1 MGDPGAAVTRVLVA
15 LDPSPYAAAQAAA
28 MGAELL
34 LTHHPVIFSGL
45 KRLPA
50 EDPVY
55 LLARAGVAA
64 IAAHT
69 NLDAAQG
76 GVNDALAGALGLT
89 DVQTAPDGISR
100 IGHLP
105 AALLPAAFAALA
117 ISRLGAP
124 AVQWRAGERPV
135 ETVALCSGAGA
146 AFMHS
151 LLDQADAFLTGELK
165 YHDWPPH
172 GGDSGG
178 RRPFP
183 HRNRDCRSARPAA
196 GGGFSLPAGGDG
208 EGKLSLQRAGAAE
221 IGRKQGKN
229 TRAGT
234 PAVPASPS
242 SRASPSEP
250 GKDRDCYG
258 AGRRVSALPAGGV
271 DRLSARRAGGQGA
284 SAFPGGTDYILAYK
298 GGSGASTGVRK
309 LYLSARANSPLG
321 AFLPISR
328 WKIPRPRPCSV
339 CCCASG

>member
-1 MGDPGAAVTRVLVA
+1 MAVTVKEIQNWLDQLAPPSLAEDWDNVGLLVGDPGAAVTRVLVA

-76 GVNDALAGALGLT
+76 GVNDALADALGLT

-105 AALLPAAFAALA
+105 AALPPAAFAALA
-117 ISRLGAP
+117 MDRLGAP

-135 ETVALCSGAGA
+135 ETVALCSGAGV

-165 YHDWPPH
+165 YHDWP
-172 GGDSGG
+172 
-178 RRPFP
+178 
-183 HRNRDCRSARPAA
+183 CTAATVVAA
-196 GGGFSLPAGGDG
+196 GHFHT
-208 EGKLSLQRAGAAE
+208 E
-221 IGRKQGKN
+221 IGIV
-229 TRAGT
+229 A
-234 PAVPASPS
+234 P
-242 SRASPSEP
+242 
-250 GKDRDCYG
+250 
-258 AGRRVSALPAGGV
+258 L
-271 DRLSARRAGGQGA
+271 ARQLAE
-284 SAFPGGTDYILAYK
+284 AFPSLLVETAKESCPYSVL
-298 GGSGASTGVRK
+298 VRRK
-309 LYLSARANSPLG
+309 
-321 AFLPISR
+321 
-328 WKIPRPRPCSV
+328 
-339 CCCASG
+339 